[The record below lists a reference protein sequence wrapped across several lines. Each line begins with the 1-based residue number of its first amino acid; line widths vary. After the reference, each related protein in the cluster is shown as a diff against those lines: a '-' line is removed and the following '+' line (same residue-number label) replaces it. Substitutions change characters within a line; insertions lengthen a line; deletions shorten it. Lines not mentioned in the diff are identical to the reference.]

1 MMSQTQVPTIFSR
14 ARREQREQRASVRI
28 GTSWLYDAM
37 QEDIG
42 ERLDFMRHEAKSALL
57 VGHETSLLETA
68 LAASASNIC
77 SARTL
82 DEEQPL
88 PFSELDLLVS
98 LARLDSVND
107 LPGAL
112 IHARNA
118 LAHGGLMIAQIIGA
132 GSLTSLREI
141 MLAAD
146 GDRPAA
152 RIHPQIDDRAGTALL
167 QRAGFS
173 KQVVDTHKLTV
184 RYKSL
189 TTLIDDLR
197 DQALTSV
204 LVSPAP
210 YLGKSGLAHAQAKF
224 DELRE
229 DDGKVSETFQILT
242 LTGWHYAF
250 SDDCAAA
257 SRAIGTRYGDALT

>member
-1 MMSQTQVPTIFSR
+1 MSQQHVPTIFSR
-14 ARREQREQRASVRI
+14 SRRNLRTQRSRSRA

-37 QEDIG
+37 QEDIA
-42 ERLDFMRHEAKSALL
+42 ERLDFMRTEARNAMLVGQETSHLEALL
-57 VGHETSLLETA
+57 
-68 LAASASNIC
+68 SNKGSSI
-77 SARTL
+77 ARHVSI

-88 PFSELDLLVS
+88 NATGFDLIVS

-112 IHARNA
+112 IHTRNA
-118 LAHGGLMIAQIIGA
+118 LEDGGLMIAQFVGA
-132 GSLTSLREI
+132 GSLPVLREV

-152 RIHPQIDDRAGTALL
+152 RVHPQIGDRAGTALL

-184 RYKSL
+184 RYNSL
-189 TTLIDDLR
+189 DTLVSDLR
-197 DQALTSV
+197 DQALSSV

-210 YLGKSGLAHAQAKF
+210 YIGKAGLARAQTKF
-224 DELRE
+224 DDLRE

-242 LTGWHYAF
+242 LTGW
-250 SDDCAAA
+250 
-257 SRAIGTRYGDALT
+257 R

>member
-1 MMSQTQVPTIFSR
+1 MSGQQVPAIFSR
-14 ARREQREQRASVRI
+14 ERREQRARRASARD
-28 GTSWLYDAM
+28 GTEWLYDSM
-37 QEDIG
+37 QDDVA
-42 ERLDFMRHEAKSALL
+42 ERLDFMRHEARKALL
-57 VGHETSLLETA
+57 IGHATSKLETLLTGQGAVTTSLHTINEEHPLTA
-68 LAASASNIC
+68 S
-77 SARTL
+77 
-82 DEEQPL
+82 D
-88 PFSELDLLVS
+88 LDLLIS

-118 LAHGGLMIAQIIGA
+118 LAPGGVMMAQIVGA
-132 GSLTSLREI
+132 GSMPALREV

-152 RIHPQIDDRAGTALL
+152 HIHPQIDDRAGTALL

-184 RYKSL
+184 RYGSL
-189 TTLIDDLR
+189 DMLVNDLR
-197 DQALTSV
+197 DLALSSV
-204 LVSPAP
+204 LLSPAP
-210 YLGKSGLAHAQAKF
+210 YVGKSGLTRARARF

-242 LTGWHYAF
+242 LTGW
-250 SDDCAAA
+250 
-257 SRAIGTRYGDALT
+257 R

>member
-1 MMSQTQVPTIFSR
+1 MSQTQVPTIFSR
-14 ARREQREQRASVRI
+14 ARREQRDQRAFIRS

-37 QEDIG
+37 QEDIA
-42 ERLDFMRHEAKSALL
+42 ERLDFMRHEAKNALL
-57 VGHETSLLETA
+57 VGHETSLLNA
-68 LAASASNIC
+68 SIAASASNVSSIR
-77 SARTL
+77 SL

-88 PFSELDLLVS
+88 RSAELDLFVS

-118 LAHGGLMIAQIIGA
+118 LADRGLMIVQIIGA
-132 GSLTSLREI
+132 GSLTTLRQV

-173 KQVVDTHKLTV
+173 KQVVDTHRLTV

-189 TTLIDDLR
+189 ETLIEDLR

-210 YLGKSGLAHAQAKF
+210 YVGKSGLSRAQAKF
-224 DELRE
+224 EDMRE
-229 DDGKVSETFQILT
+229 EDGKVSETFHILT
-242 LTGWHYAF
+242 LTGW
-250 SDDCAAA
+250 
-257 SRAIGTRYGDALT
+257 R

>member
-14 ARREQREQRASVRI
+14 ARRQQREQRASVRI

-118 LAHGGLMIAQIIGA
+118 LTQGGLMIAQIIGA

-189 TTLIDDLR
+189 TR
-197 DQALTSV
+197 
-204 LVSPAP
+204 PAQWP
-210 YLGKSGLAHAQAKF
+210 
-224 DELRE
+224 
-229 DDGKVSETFQILT
+229 
-242 LTGWHYAF
+242 
-250 SDDCAAA
+250 
-257 SRAIGTRYGDALT
+257 